1 MSMPGIA
8 HGHLAGLREVALRV
22 ADLGFERV
30 EADGLALGH
39 GFRTHLAAVLY
50 PHILPG
56 FG

>member
-1 MSMPGIA
+1 MPGIA